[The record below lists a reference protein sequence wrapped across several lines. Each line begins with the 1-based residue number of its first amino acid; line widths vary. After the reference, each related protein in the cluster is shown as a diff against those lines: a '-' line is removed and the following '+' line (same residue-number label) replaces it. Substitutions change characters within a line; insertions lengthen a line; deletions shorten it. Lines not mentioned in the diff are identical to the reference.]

1 VTGLLKGIKF
11 MDLGGGLWGF
21 RGFTTKAGTYLV
33 TVKATLNGNTVTQRV
48 ALKVN
53 ALPAWAKGTFNGGIY
68 DEAYTRK
75 GLAMA
80 SVTTAGK
87 VTATLTYDTGKKS
100 KGKTVYYKPTCSTV
114 VNQGTAPDPDMFW
127 GIVYMYFAPS
137 AANNFPGFAS
147 IASVP

>member
-1 VTGLLKGIKF
+1 

-68 DEAYTRK
+68 DEAYARM
-75 GLAMA
+75 GARGCRCRRA
-80 SVTTAGK
+80 SGRWILGRWARMG
-87 VTATLTYDTGKKS
+87 G
-100 KGKTVYYKPTCSTV
+100 PR
-114 VNQGTAPDPDMFW
+114 P
-127 GIVYMYFAPS
+127 
-137 AANNFPGFAS
+137 
-147 IASVP
+147 